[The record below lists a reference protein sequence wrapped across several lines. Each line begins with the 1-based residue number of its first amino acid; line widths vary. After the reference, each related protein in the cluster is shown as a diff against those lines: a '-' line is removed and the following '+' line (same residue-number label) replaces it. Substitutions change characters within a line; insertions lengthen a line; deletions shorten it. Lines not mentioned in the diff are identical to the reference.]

1 MSTACLDVVDK
12 VPAEEAEGRKP
23 HVTPGISAE
32 EHHRYL
38 VALFRANNRV
48 RREFIEVLLSLW
60 EQKLY
65 LKLGSPSIVEYAGR
79 HFGLKASQSYECL
92 RVAKALR
99 ELTLISSAFDRGEIN
114 WTVVK
119 RITQVAS
126 ERTQER
132 WLEFCKGRTTR
143 QIEAEVKE
151 AQRKNR
157 DRPRKEGDSMP
168 TLRLRV
174 SFELA
179 PEEHDLVEKALG
191 KVTSELGEKLGG
203 GRLDPKDA
211 LLFMARRMLET
222 DPAQTP
228 EGRREKEES
237 LYTILYHSCP
247 SCRKASVRTVDG
259 PVEIDRAIVERVEEE
274 AEKVHIGPQEELDPD
289 AAEASDVEEP
299 ATGLDKPNTA
309 TLRKK
314 VVLRDGKVCANPN
327 CGGRV
332 ALHCHHIKYRACG
345 GKTVLVNEICLCS
358 LCHALVHDGRLRIEG
373 NPIDGLRW
381 ITAAEA
387 IAAPLEEDLKFLSEL
402 GLEGKFTLRAHEERD
417 ESTRVDFLDEASPR
431 TASLLRALRS
441 LGYSKADAT
450 QRLRQAYRRLF
461 EALRRAP
468 SEEELLREALKT
480 R

>member
-1 MSTACLDVVDK
+1 MGIRKHACHSTRV
-12 VPAEEAEGRKP
+12 E
-23 HVTPGISAE
+23 SA
-32 EHHRYL
+32 
-38 VALFRANNRV
+38 
-48 RREFIEVLLSLW
+48 
-60 EQKLY
+60 
-65 LKLGSPSIVEYAGR
+65 
-79 HFGLKASQSYECL
+79 
-92 RVAKALR
+92 
-99 ELTLISSAFDRGEIN
+99 GEIN

-247 SCRKASVRTVDG
+247 SCRKASVQTVDG

-274 AEKVHIGPQEELDPD
+274 AEKVT
-289 AAEASDVEEP
+289 S
-299 ATGLDKPNTA
+299 GLRRSSILTP
-309 TLRKK
+309 RK
-314 VVLRDGKVCANPN
+314 R
-327 CGGRV
+327 RTS
-332 ALHCHHIKYRACG
+332 R
-345 GKTVLVNEICLCS
+345 
-358 LCHALVHDGRLRIEG
+358 RLRR
-373 NPIDGLRW
+373 N
-381 ITAAEA
+381 
-387 IAAPLEEDLKFLSEL
+387 
-402 GLEGKFTLRAHEERD
+402 
-417 ESTRVDFLDEASPR
+417 STSRTPR
-431 TASLLRALRS
+431 R
-441 LGYSKADAT
+441 
-450 QRLRQAYRRLF
+450 
-461 EALRRAP
+461 
-468 SEEELLREALKT
+468 
-480 R
+480 